1 MKCCTHLSGALSS
14 NTRSPAKKRSL
25 VQLVGRR
32 SSNTQNPIA
41 WKQVRQLD
49 CSRST
54 FKRQHPAWRSTVKHD
69 GSREKEESSSWKLEE
84 THGGCWKRRRR
95 RADSWLGMDSSQD
108 DDQHLQLWGHSS
120 KPSASRRDHVSTKDL
135 RRCQRIQRAL
145 LVQQPRQSGQTLAS
159 GDRPHWHSVFTTAAV
174 HVRAPRLLDLFPVP
188 IIIDD
193 DRDERQIPPPR
204 PLTFRTRAPSTEL
217 TLRSPPS
224 NTFPF

>member
-1 MKCCTHLSGALSS
+1 MVDFLLQILHQIALRKERCHDQLPHTHRMKCCTHLSGALSS

-95 RADSWLGMDSSQD
+95 RADSWLGMDSS
-108 DDQHLQLWGHSS
+108 
-120 KPSASRRDHVSTKDL
+120 
-135 RRCQRIQRAL
+135 
-145 LVQQPRQSGQTLAS
+145 
-159 GDRPHWHSVFTTAAV
+159 
-174 HVRAPRLLDLFPVP
+174 
-188 IIIDD
+188 
-193 DRDERQIPPPR
+193 
-204 PLTFRTRAPSTEL
+204 
-217 TLRSPPS
+217 
-224 NTFPF
+224 